1 VNYTCDFKLFDIPL
15 INKDIQEVSDYILSS
30 LYSGNC
36 VSLATPNIDHFV
48 RIAKYPEIKEVYRRI
63 DFCVND
69 SRILGQLLKLFFG
82 IKLTTVT
89 GSDLTALL
97 FNSDVIHRRK
107 IAIIGS
113 HKEDISK
120 LAALYNID
128 LALLSHF
135 SPPMDFIKDESA
147 VNKTVDFVAES
158 GADLV
163 FVAVG
168 SPQQEIVAAKIQ
180 QRVNTGVILCVGA
193 SIDYLTGKEI
203 RAPKFIQMLYLEWL
217 FRFAQSPIKRFRR
230 YFINCPQIFYYLL
243 RERFLTK
250 KL

>member
-1 VNYTCDFKLFDIPL
+1 MDLWADF
-15 INKDIQEVSDYILSS
+15 
-30 LYSGNC
+30 
-36 VSLATPNIDHFV
+36 A
-48 RIAKYPEIKEVYRRI
+48 A
-63 DFCVND
+63 DFANLV
-69 SRILGQLLKLFFG
+69 
-82 IKLTTVT
+82 VE
-89 GSDLTALL
+89 DL
-97 FNSDVIHRRK
+97 V
-107 IAIIGS
+107 
-113 HKEDISK
+113 
-120 LAALYNID
+120 
-128 LALLSHF
+128 LAL
-135 SPPMDFIKDESA
+135 
-147 VNKTVDFVAES
+147 
-158 GADLV
+158 DLV